1 MYLFLYHLHILLQ
14 FLPFCFAFPL
24 FCPLFFIFKV
34 VFTNFC
40 HYFLPFVLHLSASSS
55 FNLSLFT
62 SLPLDLP
69 SCCIVSSL
77 SFAVCWCIAALYSY
91 AMFLNFYCSFLS
103 VVLQWDLLYLLL
115 PFYLSTSFLS
125 AVFLYLLVASFFHV
139 ASLHYLSRRCSHF
152 SYYEVRFLFLFTVK
166 EAARG
171 EKNWRC
177 EKKSAV
183 PGKKKVE
190 KSGRKMGQYREVF
203 DDHLSTVL
211 SNTSS
216 YLPAS
221 PGTPRWVG
229 VP

>member
-77 SFAVCWCIAALYSY
+77 SRSLCLLMHSGVIFLRDVPQLLLFLPVCCLAMGFIIFIVALLPVY
-91 AMFLNFYCSFLS
+91 FLPVCCLFISACGFFLS
-103 VVLQWDLLYLLL
+103 RC
-115 PFYLSTSFLS
+115 LSTLFVSSML
-125 AVFLYLLVASFFHV
+125 SFF
-139 ASLHYLSRRCSHF
+139 LL
-152 SYYEVRFLFLFTVK
+152 
-166 EAARG
+166 
-171 EKNWRC
+171 
-177 EKKSAV
+177 
-183 PGKKKVE
+183 
-190 KSGRKMGQYREVF
+190 
-203 DDHLSTVL
+203 
-211 SNTSS
+211 
-216 YLPAS
+216 
-221 PGTPRWVG
+221 
-229 VP
+229 